1 MRKLLWLLPLA
12 GSLSLSSSAQSNAT
26 SVSVENSI
34 MDLTAIVNGNT
45 DGRTHAV
52 GSIASFHSK
61 DDTKGSRLFLRD
73 WTKGYVIAN
82 NDSILRN
89 DKAGF
94 NYDKISHT
102 LYFTPDRQTVVEIDR
117 AALKGFY
124 LSAPDGDYRFVKVP
138 AIKPDVFFQLVGGD
152 ANPAQFNAYK
162 LTKTAFK
169 KADFHTDGMVET
181 GNNYD
186 EYVDTKEYYIVMPGG
201 KDFQTIELKKKSIR
215 TALSSQKAKV
225 EEFFSQHKDADI
237 NDALINDLIEHL
249 NKN

>member
-12 GSLSLSSSAQSNAT
+12 GSLSLPSSAQSNAT
-26 SVSVENSI
+26 SISVENSL

-45 DGRTHAV
+45 NGQTHAV
-52 GSIASFHSK
+52 GSIASFHTK
-61 DDTKGSRLFLRD
+61 DDTKGSRLFLRE
-73 WTKGYVIAN
+73 WAKGYVVN
-82 NDSILRN
+82 SNDSILRN

-102 LYFTPDRQTVVEIDR
+102 LYFTPDRQTVIEIDN

-124 LSAPDGDYRFVKVP
+124 VSAPDGDHRFIKVH
-138 AIKPDVFFQLVGGD
+138 AIKPDVFFELVGGE
-152 ANPAQFNAYK
+152 ANPAQFNAYS
-162 LTKTAFK
+162 LTKTTFK
-169 KADFHTDGMVET
+169 KADYHTDGMVET

-201 KDFQTIELKKKSIR
+201 KEIHSIELKKKSIR
-215 TALSSQKAKV
+215 TALSSQNAKV

-237 NDALINDLIEHL
+237 NDAFVRDLIDYL
-249 NKN
+249 NK